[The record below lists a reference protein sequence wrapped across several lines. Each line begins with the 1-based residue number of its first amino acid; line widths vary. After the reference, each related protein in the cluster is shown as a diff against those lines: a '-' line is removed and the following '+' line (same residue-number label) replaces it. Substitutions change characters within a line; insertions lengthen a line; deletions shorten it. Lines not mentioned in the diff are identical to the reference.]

1 MDPIAL
7 DGRMLLQLAAVLASL
22 SGAWAVVRAQVR
34 TLTKLQEEMKD
45 EITDLYTSLDKVRA
59 SEAVKTSQ
67 IKVLGEILSPD
78 NLDKRS
84 RELGTIL
91 KQIDVLEGKV
101 QDIERMHNGKHP
113 HINGV
118 RIDG

>member
-34 TLTKLQEEMKD
+34 ALTKLQQELKD
-45 EITDLYTSLDKVRA
+45 DVTDIYTSLDRVRS

-67 IKVLGEILSPD
+67 IKVLGDILSPN
-78 NLDKRS
+78 NLEKRS
-84 RELGTIL
+84 RELGAIL
-91 KQIDVLEGKV
+91 KQIDMLESKV

-113 HINGV
+113 HLNGNK
-118 RIDG
+118 IDG